1 MLALVNLLLFI
12 SFGLLGLNNTY
23 EYYNNRH
30 VPYMVHMIETEK
42 ELKFNSND
50 NTLKLING
58 NNENVENSLNLGS
71 NEERE
76 EKR

>member
-1 MLALVNLLLFI
+1 
-12 SFGLLGLNNTY
+12 
-23 EYYNNRH
+23 
-30 VPYMVHMIETEK
+30 MVHKIKTEK

-50 NTLKLING
+50 NTLKLINVA
-58 NNENVENSLNLGS
+58 NENVENSLNLGS